1 MKVYEFLRGDNIN
14 ELLNFIL
21 KQEKDSTSEDL
32 GYLIAN
38 SYNYHEVKTSHLNY
52 ADLNNEKK
60 IVSLTRLFT
69 PINGSFESES
79 VFSSGYIFYKY
90 FIKRDI
96 FLIYMY

>member
-1 MKVYEFLRGDNIN
+1 KILYWGKNEKYIWGYVELLIILEIYLLTDSMKVYEFLRGDNIN

-52 ADLNNEKK
+52 ADLNNERKLL
-60 IVSLTRLFT
+60 VLRD
-69 PINGSFESES
+69 
-79 VFSSGYIFYKY
+79 SSP
-90 FIKRDI
+90 
-96 FLIYMY
+96 L